1 MIVYMHTCLL
11 NKALAEL
18 SFMSDESFCD
28 LLTSVEANH
37 LSKYSPNVSN
47 KCTPEI
53 LHGYIKNCQF
63 SEGNTFLKI
72 LSDVTIQKG
81 LRLLPSSS
89 RSFAETAT
97 QDLSLCSASF

>member
-1 MIVYMHTCLL
+1 MIVYMHTCML

-47 KCTPEI
+47 KMSQTSAP
-53 LHGYIKNCQF
+53 
-63 SEGNTFLKI
+63 LKFYMDI
-72 LSDVTIQKG
+72 
-81 LRLLPSSS
+81 
-89 RSFAETAT
+89 
-97 QDLSLCSASF
+97 